1 MVNTSHS
8 RSVRGT
14 LSRPSSSSSSSSS
27 QKPPP
32 SLSDATSLTPENAS
46 LPLPPH
52 DSAPP
57 PSTPSSPSASDSA
70 SPEAPTPSTPY
81 HTLGTAAG
89 GGDKRAVG
97 NRAAGTSACDFT
109 QGAARDSTDASPD
122 TTAKHTAGNA
132 TVKEEGERRLEGKGK
147 GEEEEEPHSRQVRGT
162 LGNKKPEGRVEKTM
176 LGDPASL
183 VVERKEGV
191 GEKMDAGTER
201 EGVEK
206 GMGKRESKL

>member
-14 LSRPSSSSSSSSS
+14 LSHPNRSPSSS
-27 QKPPP
+27 QPPP

-57 PSTPSSPSASDSA
+57 PSLSQTPTSSSSSPADA
-70 SPEAPTPSTPY
+70 APTPSTPY
-81 HTLGTAAG
+81 RTLGTAAG

-97 NRAAGTSACDFT
+97 NRAANPASKDSAKDVA
-109 QGAARDSTDASPD
+109 GDAVEDILPP
-122 TTAKHTAGNA
+122 KGNA
-132 TVKEEGERRLEGKGK
+132 TQSKTQDGKRD
-147 GEEEEEPHSRQVRGT
+147 EEPHSRRVRGT
-162 LGNKKPEGRVEKTM
+162 LANKKPEARVEKTM

-183 VVERKEGV
+183 IPEGEKTEGGVDKGAESEGV
-191 GEKMDAGTER
+191 
-201 EGVEK
+201 V
-206 GMGKRESKL
+206 KRESKL